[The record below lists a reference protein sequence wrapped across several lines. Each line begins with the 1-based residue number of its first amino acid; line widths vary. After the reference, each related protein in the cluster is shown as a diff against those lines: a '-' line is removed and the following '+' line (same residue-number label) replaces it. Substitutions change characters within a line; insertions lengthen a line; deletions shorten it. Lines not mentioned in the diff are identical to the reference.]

1 MDFLSQ
7 FNEATGHRLA
17 AFLEAPDRP
26 ANTMGYFECAGF
38 LFVIACSP
46 EPVNPSEWI
55 PVIYNSGSENDEAD
69 IDDIKVALGDLMALY
84 NEVNRQVR
92 ESDVSLLP
100 GCDIR
105 PEPLANLEADTP
117 ISQWANGFIQGYD
130 WLEELWSEYIPE
142 TLDEE
147 FGSLMLVLSF
157 FANKQIA
164 ESFVE
169 DGAKEGLTL
178 ERMAAS
184 MQDLFV
190 DAMQDF
196 ARLSFTVQLVI
207 QKHYGETQQPAS
219 SEKIGRNEPCPC
231 GSGIKYKK
239 CCA

>member
-55 PVIYNSGSENDEAD
+55 PVIYNSD
-69 IDDIKVALGDLMALY
+69 

-178 ERMAAS
+178 ERMATS